1 MYNRKR
7 AKLPNNIT
15 LNWILSKVD
24 EYDIYKS
31 YLGDFKVGQIYN
43 CPFRKDKNP
52 SFGTFY
58 TKRGIRKLMWK
69 DLGTG
74 ESGDIIKLVKIL
86 TNKDY
91 DDILKDIV
99 EKLNIT
105 NSTKLVS
112 SKHNIEPVETVIGVV
127 RQSLT
132 EVDKEY
138 WKQFH
143 ISPLTL
149 KLFQVDSIKYYLCNG
164 IVKGIYKSE
173 NPMYSFKIGERFK
186 IYRPFADKHVKWRNN
201 LEIDDIQG
209 YKQLPETGD
218 LLIITKSLKD
228 VMCLYEMGYNA
239 ISPSSE
245 TTFISQTSLDALL
258 KRFKTVL
265 ILFDRD
271 VTGIKQSRLI
281 SLKTGLKAIFINKQF
296 KSKDLTDAVKNNSFK
311 EVKQWL
317 KKELQQ
323 KRNNVR

>member
-1 MYNRKR
+1 MYNRQR
-7 AKLPNNIT
+7 AKMPSNIT
-15 LNWILSKVD
+15 LDWILSKVD
-24 EYDIYKS
+24 EYDIYKA
-31 YLGDFKVGQIYN
+31 YLGNFKIGQIYN

-58 TKRGIRKLMWK
+58 TRRGIRKLMWK

-74 ESGDIIKLVKIL
+74 ECGDVIKLVKIL
-86 TNKDY
+86 TNKSYEDV
-91 DDILKDIV
+91 LKDIT

-112 SKHNIEPVETVIGVV
+112 SKHNIEPVKTIIGVV
-127 RQSLT
+127 RQPLT
-132 EVDKEY
+132 DIDKEF

-143 ISPLTL
+143 ISQATL

-164 IVKGIYKSE
+164 VVKGIYKPN
-173 NPMYSFKIGERFK
+173 NPMYCYKVNKGFK
-186 IYRPFADKHVKWRNN
+186 IYRPLADKYAKWRSN

-209 YKQLPETGD
+209 YKQLPDKGD

-239 ISPSSE
+239 ITPSSE
-245 TTFISQTSLDALL
+245 TTFISKTALEGIL

-265 ILFDRD
+265 LLFDRD
-271 VTGIKQSRLI
+271 VTGVKQSRSI
-281 SLKTGLKAIFINKQF
+281 SLKTGLKTILINKRF

-317 KKELQQ
+317 EKELQ
-323 KRNNVR
+323 KERNKVK